1 MKKDKKLRAKIQAL
15 ENELSSKSKIKKSF
29 QILKSKGNEVRGSV
43 ADKNTNTR
51 EIKIDILKSVIF
63 ITISFVGVYILG
75 AYFLK

>member
-29 QILKSKGNEVRGSV
+29 QNLKSKGNEVRGSV
-43 ADKNTNTR
+43 ADKNINTG

-75 AYFLK
+75 EYFLK